1 MPLVTS
7 LMRVV
12 NRRRLQIQEHEGFKV
27 MVADGYKISGTRKIY
42 NLSIQLGDYELK
54 DEFYVV
60 NIGDT
65 DMVLGMNWM
74 KSLVE
79 FSFNLQ
85 KMEMKFES
93 NGKKIVL
100 RGLS

>member
-1 MPLVTS
+1 MK
-7 LMRVV
+7 
-12 NRRRLQIQEHEGFKV
+12 RRRLQTEEREGFKV
-27 MVADGYKISGTRKIY
+27 IVADGYKLSCTYKIS
-42 NLSIQLGDYELK
+42 NLSLQLGEYEMN

-65 DMVLGMNWM
+65 DMVLGMHWM

-85 KMEMKFES
+85 KMEIKFEA

-100 RGLS
+100 RGL